1 MFIRT
6 AAPPKRA
13 AAPTAPCREEAAP
26 VGVELAVELA
36 TGPVVEGLATPLV
49 KGTSEADEAPG
60 KAAVVVVALG
70 LGVAEAAWGL
80 RTLFFF

>member
-13 AAPTAPCREEAAP
+13 AAPTAPCREAAAP
-26 VGVELAVELA
+26 VGEAAGVELA
-36 TGPVVEGLATPLV
+36 TGPVVEGLGTPLV
-49 KGTSEADEAPG
+49 KGTPEPVEAPG

-70 LGVAEAAWGL
+70 LGVAEAASGL
-80 RTLFFF
+80 RTLL